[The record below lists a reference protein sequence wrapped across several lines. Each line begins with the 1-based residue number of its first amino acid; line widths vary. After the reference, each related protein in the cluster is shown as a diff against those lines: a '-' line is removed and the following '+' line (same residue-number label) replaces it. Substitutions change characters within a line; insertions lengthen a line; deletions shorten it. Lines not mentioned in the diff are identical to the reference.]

1 VRRRR
6 EDAAR
11 SEGPSVAAYFA
22 EATKA
27 KKAMEGKLKVGR
39 KTQDTRHKT
48 MRHKTQDEEEE
59 EEVMSLLVFRVQF
72 SGRGRG
78 L

>member
-39 KTQDTRHKT
+39 KTQDYE
-48 MRHKTQDEEEE
+48 TQDT
-59 EEVMSLLVFRVQF
+59 RR
-72 SGRGRG
+72 RGRG
-78 L
+78 DEFASVQCSVFRKKEKEMKH

>member
-1 VRRRR
+1 LSLEREKTKRRRC
-6 EDAAR
+6 AV
-11 SEGPSVAAYFA
+11 EGPSVAAYFA

-48 MRHKTQDEEEE
+48 QDEE
-59 EEVMSLLVFRVQF
+59 EEVMSLLVFSVQF
-72 SGRGRG
+72 SGRKRKR
-78 L
+78 